1 MKKFKVKSLAMKA
14 MSEIRG
20 GSNITHDTKLLLS
33 RKTKQLVALENETIE
48 IVGTITVDRE
58 R

>member
-1 MKKFKVKSLAMKA
+1 MKA